1 MENKTHYRRAAK
13 SDHLGVAD
21 LEDFIEQGSDLVF
34 TIKQVKFEQG
44 VNVAGKKGNYNIA
57 YFVEKVK
64 PLVLNPT
71 NGKIMKLLTKT
82 PWIEEWAGVTIKLYI
97 DENVSFGK
105 ERTGGMRRA
114 MQTPE
119 TKTADKKL
127 EYIDDARFENAL
139 KSIADG
145 DFKKEQLLAR
155 FILTEAQLA
164 KIGGL

>member
-21 LEDFIEQGSDLVF
+21 LEDFIEQGSDLIF

-57 YFVEKVK
+57 YFAEKIK

-105 ERTGGMRRA
+105 ERTGGVRIA
-114 MQTPE
+114 MQLPQ

-127 EYIDDARFENAL
+127 EYIDDARFEKAL